1 MSSSNADLNN
11 ILVQD
16 KITELL
22 DELEANLRLSYD
34 YFLKDGDD
42 VLMLKELVD
51 FMYVVL
57 EKHNESDF
65 EFYLN
70 KTINHLNSQIKI
82 MEDTGLQINNFKLKT
97 GKIALSQLNNSR
109 IVCKKVYSFLKD
121 NPGLALEKLTEK
133 VYIFLFLLIRYLS
146 V

>member
-1 MSSSNADLNN
+1 MSSTNADLNN

-51 FMYVVL
+51 FMYVIL
-57 EKHNESDF
+57 QKHNESDF
-65 EFYLN
+65 DFYLN

-82 MEDTGLQINNFKLKT
+82 MEDAGLQINNFKLKT

-121 NPGLALEKLTEK
+121 NPGLALEKLMEK
-133 VYIFLFLLIRYLS
+133 VYMFLFLLIRYLS
-146 V
+146 I